1 MIYRVRGD
9 NVRLVKFRSNNKLE
23 IVIACFLFVIIIFIS
38 LMFFFKSY
46 AVFREEKHFNVINGE
61 VQDPGDIYF
70 AYYVDNEITRSMP
83 SYESGYTLD
92 TPKST
97 CTNGVT
103 VGWDNNLWAAVVY
116 YKNYKPENM
125 TRTKCNLY
133 FTNSLIDYIKNIS
146 KNDITNLVIDDY
158 ENVRYSGPNPNNYV
172 SVDGELWRI
181 IGVMKSIDDGT
192 GNKSDRVKLI
202 RDESI
207 GNYSWD
213 TSESSVNGGYG
224 VNEWSSADIMKLLNP
239 GYESESIGGS
249 LYWNKKVGTCYS
261 NFCSQKDNCDFT
273 NFGLKDSLKSMIDD
287 VLWNTGANDGV
298 TNVHNN
304 IITSKFYV
312 LERSTN
318 VGKKCTSGVY
328 CTDTIKRTT
337 SWTGKVGLM
346 YPSDYGYATS
356 GGSTTN
362 RSTCLNKELYNWS
375 NYSDCYTNDW
385 LYNGSSNWTMMPSAG
400 SSIDTTYVFFFK
412 ESCYGYPGEGFSP
425 SASNAFGVKPVVY
438 LKPTVK
444 IVSGIGT
451 KENPFI
457 IGN

>member
-38 LMFFFKSY
+38 LMFYFKSY

-92 TPKST
+92 TTKST

-103 VGWDNNLWAAVVY
+103 VGWDSNLWAAVVY

-133 FTNSLIDYIKNIS
+133 FTNSLVDYIKNIS
-146 KNDITNLVIDDY
+146 KNDITNLATDDY
-158 ENVRYSGPNPNNYV
+158 ENVRYIGSNPNNYV

-181 IGVMKSIDDGT
+181 IGVMKNVDDGT
-192 GNKSDRVKLI
+192 GSKSDRVKLI

-224 VNEWSSADIMKLLNP
+224 VNEWSGADIMKLLNP

-249 LYWNKKVGTCYS
+249 LYWNKKVGMCYS
-261 NFCSQKDNCDFT
+261 SENMVTKSCDFT
-273 NFGLKDSLKSMIDD
+273 NTGLKSNLKSLIDNA
-287 VLWNTGANDGV
+287 LWNTGTNGTNDW
-298 TNVHNN
+298 
-304 IITSKFYV
+304 TSASKGLVGHFYTY
-312 LERSTN
+312 ERSN
-318 VGKKCTSGVY
+318 DNGKICISGDY
-328 CTDTIKRTT
+328 CNDTVERTT
-337 SWTGKVGLM
+337 KWVGKVGLM
-346 YPSDYGYATS
+346 YISDYGYATS
-356 GGSTTN
+356 GGSPVYRT
-362 RSTCLNKELYNWS
+362 TCLNKELYNW
-375 NYSDCYTNDW
+375 NDDNIRNCRDNDW
-385 LYNGSSNWTMMPSAG
+385 LYNAGVQSTLSIGVGSIGAANLFS
-400 SSIDTTYVFFFK
+400 VFSDGRVFNNHT
-412 ESCYGYPGEGFSP
+412 SD
-425 SASNAFGVKPVVY
+425 ALIIRPVVY

-444 IVSGIGT
+444 IISGIGT
-451 KENPFI
+451 KENPFVI
-457 IGN
+457 EN